1 MRSATWNSAI
11 WSVSHNHGIWPVWR
25 SIMVLVHE
33 RSIDF
38 VWRCK
43 WVRTALRYDITIT
56 VSFVSFK
63 IKFQNIVWFCF
74 KWSCWRPWF
83 YHRNFLYCSIV
94 VVKVLNTLI
103 LQSFSSWDREN
114 SVNYVPKFTKNRW
127 IKVSPKFHAIR
138 YLSGLSSHT
147 TSLFLNKGRRH
158 HLQTLFLLFKFVTSE
173 IKECFV

>member
-1 MRSATWNSAI
+1 MPYQTSPVVTRIPPLYYIKFWRHFNLAILAIFLKIAKLKCTKIKCRLIKVRSATWNSAI

-33 RSIDF
+33 RSIEF

-63 IKFQNIVWFCF
+63 IKIQNIVWFCF

-83 YHRNFLYCSIV
+83 YHKNFLYCSIV
-94 VVKVLNTLI
+94 VVKVLNTYTLI
-103 LQSFSSWDREN
+103 DRSFSSWNREN
-114 SVNYVPKFTKNRW
+114 
-127 IKVSPKFHAIR
+127 
-138 YLSGLSSHT
+138 
-147 TSLFLNKGRRH
+147 
-158 HLQTLFLLFKFVTSE
+158 
-173 IKECFV
+173 